1 MGTTIKLAAHDGE
14 AFDVYVEES
23 PGAKAAVIVLQEW
36 WGLNDQIKSVCGRL
50 ADAGFTSA
58 APDLYRGRV
67 ALDEAEAEHLSDGLD
82 WDRACNE
89 QIAATVAYLAQRH
102 DRSAVI
108 GFCMGGALA
117 VLAGLRLKEV
127 DAVVAFYGLPPVES
141 FKGQDVTAAFQGH
154 FALHDEWITPDAVSV
169 FVKEMAS
176 SVDAGEIYF
185 YDAHHA
191 FANEQ
196 GKAYSP
202 KDADLAWSRTL
213 AFLERLKK
221 AR

>member
-23 PGAKAAVIVLQEW
+23 PDSKAAVIVLQEW

-50 ADAGFTSA
+50 SDAGFTAA

-67 ALDEAEAEHLSDGLD
+67 ALDEAEAEHLSGGLD
-82 WDRACNE
+82 WDRACDG
-89 QIAATVAYLAQRH
+89 QIAATVAHLAQRH
-102 DRSAVI
+102 DRLAVL

-117 VLAGLRLKEV
+117 VLAGLRLKDV
-127 DAVVAFYGLPPVES
+127 DAVVAFYGLPPAES
-141 FKGQDVTAAFQGH
+141 LRGQDMTAAFQGH
-154 FALHDEWITPDAVSV
+154 FALHDDWITPDAVADFMNEV
-169 FVKEMAS
+169 GS
-176 SVDAGEIYF
+176 SVDAGEIYS

-202 KDADLAWSRTL
+202 KDAELAWNRTR
-213 AFLERLKK
+213 AFLGRLKK
-221 AR
+221 PR